1 MPRCVNS
8 RGSRICHTRQAS
20 ESRWGQQESKLCS
33 TGRLPHAPAQSRSF
47 VHDRDYDRAAALVA
61 TLQRTPVIEP
71 TDRRFQ
77 LARLWAVMILVVGFA
92 AALWVYFIRGELS
105 SEMYALVRRY
115 IKTAIVFL
123 GVGLAIGVWRHRRA
137 RRR

>member
-1 MPRCVNS
+1 
-8 RGSRICHTRQAS
+8 
-20 ESRWGQQESKLCS
+20 
-33 TGRLPHAPAQSRSF
+33 

-115 IKTAIVFL
+115 IKTSIVFL